1 MTLGAGEAVVAALRA
16 HGVRH
21 VFGICGSSLVEVL
34 DAMYGLPDLT
44 YVGVR
49 HEQVAAHAADGYA
62 RASGGPGVCLPP
74 HGPRATHLVTG
85 GARAKAGRSPG
96 VVLPRPAIQGPG
108 Y

>member
-44 YVGVR
+44 YVGLR
-49 HEQVAAHAADGYA
+49 HEQVAAHAAHGYA
-62 RASGGPGVCLPP
+62 RASGGPSGGLRPKPARPPHLPP
-74 HGPRATHLVTG
+74 PAGLRA
-85 GARAKAGRSPG
+85 A
-96 VVLPRPAIQGPG
+96 VLPPARPLRAPP
-108 Y
+108 